1 MAHLSS
7 PPLSLACPSKAEML
21 FLVLVLNALLP
32 TYGKIL
38 HHSTNINNINP
49 KTKFLPDDSLPQRS
63 LPLQPK
69 QMRKIAFEDDDG
81 HKVNFFN
88 FVPYTWILYNEKEL

>member
-1 MAHLSS
+1 
-7 PPLSLACPSKAEML
+7 ML
-21 FLVLVLNALLP
+21 FLVLVLNTLLP

-38 HHSTNINNINP
+38 NHSTGINNINP
-49 KTKFLPDDSLPQRS
+49 RTKLLPDDSLPQKS

-69 QMRKIAFEDDDG
+69 QMRKIAFEDYDG

-88 FVPYTWILYNEKEL
+88 FVPYT